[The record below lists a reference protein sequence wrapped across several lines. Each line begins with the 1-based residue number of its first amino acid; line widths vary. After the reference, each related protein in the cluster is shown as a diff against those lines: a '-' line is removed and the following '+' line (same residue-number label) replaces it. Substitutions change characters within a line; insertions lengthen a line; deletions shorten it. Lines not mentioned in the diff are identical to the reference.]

1 MAVEHSAGVELVGR
15 AKALAAGA
23 RYYAGSSCER
33 CGESLRYALTR
44 ACVACTRR
52 KSRAKSAGKAER
64 RRQEGLAACKRLGI
78 V

>member
-1 MAVEHSAGVELVGR
+1 MEHSAGAELVGR

-23 RYYAGSSCER
+23 KYYSGSSCDR

-52 KSRAKSAGKAER
+52 KSKARSADQAER

-78 V
+78 A

>member
-1 MAVEHSAGVELVGR
+1 MAVEHSAGAELVGR

-23 RYYAGSSCER
+23 KYYPGSACAR
-33 CGESLRYALTR
+33 CGHSLRYALTR
-44 ACVACTRR
+44 ACVCCARR
-52 KSRAKSAGKAER
+52 KSQAKSAAAREQ